1 MSEEII
7 SKKEPT
13 GSEEFER
20 ESVPKTHLKGLRSFI
35 GMYAGEHTAG
45 TEFMLG
51 PLFVAHGVKAFD
63 LLVGLLLGN
72 LLAVLS
78 WRFITAPIATRVRQT
93 MYYHLE
99 RICGPKLVTFYNLAN
114 GLMFC
119 FLAGAMVS
127 VSATAIGIPF
137 NMTMPGLN
145 DWMPNSVSWVL
156 VVLVVGAVI
165 AIVAAKGYEAI
176 SHFANIAAP
185 WMVMIFIACGVAVL
199 PQLSI
204 HSFSDFVTVLKD
216 QIWTGEPL
224 ANQSKFTFW
233 HVVCFGWFCNL
244 AMHIG
249 MADLSI
255 FRFAKKS
262 NYGYATATGMYL
274 GHYIAWIAAALLYA
288 SQLKQDPG
296 NTTVAPGPMAVG
308 IAGFAGAVCVVIAG
322 WTTANPTI
330 YRAGLAFQIILKK
343 LFDFIILP
351 NTRIENRQS
360 QQLFFNKWS
369 RFACTIIA
377 GMIATIA
384 GIFPA
389 LVMKLLDF
397 VALYGL
403 VLMPMGAVIFID
415 FWVIPKLGMKSF
427 FAEIKNIDFNWAAG
441 AAWIATL
448 LICLWLNLQAGI
460 AIFFLA
466 IPGWFIA
473 SAIYIAISKV
483 IQRNAFVGGGR

>member
-1 MSEEII
+1 M
-7 SKKEPT
+7 
-13 GSEEFER
+13 SEEFER

-45 TEFMLG
+45 TEFTLG
-51 PLFVAHGVKAFD
+51 PLFVAHGVTAFD
-63 LLVGLLLGN
+63 LLVGLLVGN

-99 RICGPKLVTFYNLAN
+99 RICGAQLVTIYNLAN

-127 VSATAIGIPF
+127 VSATAVGLPF

-145 DWMPNSVSWVL
+145 DWMPNSIGWVI
-156 VVLVVGAVI
+156 VVLIVGAVI
-165 AIVAAKGYEAI
+165 AIVAAKGYEAV
-176 SHFANIAAP
+176 SHVANIAAP
-185 WMVMIFIACGVAVL
+185 WMVMVFIACGLAVL
-199 PQLSI
+199 PQLNI
-204 HSFSDFVTVLKD
+204 HSFSDFYTVLKD
-216 QIWTGEPL
+216 NILTGRVIEG
-224 ANQSKFTFW
+224 QSKFTFW
-233 HVVCFGWFCNL
+233 HVVAFAWFCNL

-288 SQLKQDPG
+288 LQLQKDPG
-296 NTTVAPGPMAVG
+296 NTTVAPGPLAIG

-330 YRAGLAFQIILKK
+330 YRAGLAFQIIFKK
-343 LFDFIILP
+343 
-351 NTRIENRQS
+351 R
-360 QQLFFNKWS
+360 S
-369 RFACTIIA
+369 RFTVTLIA
-377 GMIATIA
+377 GGLATIA

-403 VLMPMGAVIFID
+403 VLMPMGAVIFMD
-415 FWVIPKLGMKSF
+415 YWVIPKLGMKSF
-427 FAEIKNIDFNWAAG
+427 FAEIKKIKFNWAAG

-448 LICLWLNLQAGI
+448 LICLWLNIQAGI
-460 AIFFLA
+460 EIFFLA

-473 SAIYIAISKV
+473 SAIYIGLSKV
-483 IQRNAFVGGGR
+483 IQRNALIAGGK

>member
-1 MSEEII
+1 MKEEKLSEEII
-7 SKKEPT
+7 SKKEPVV
-13 GSEEFER
+13 SEEFER

-45 TEFMLG
+45 TEFTLG
-51 PLFVAHGVKAFD
+51 PLFVAHGVTAFD
-63 LLVGLLLGN
+63 LLVGLLVGN

-99 RICGPKLVTFYNLAN
+99 RICGAQLVTIYNLAN

-127 VSATAIGIPF
+127 VSATAVGLPF

-145 DWMPNSVSWVL
+145 DWMPNSIGWVI
-156 VVLVVGAVI
+156 VVLIVGAVI
-165 AIVAAKGYEAI
+165 AIVAAKGYEAV
-176 SHFANIAAP
+176 SHVANIAAP
-185 WMVMIFIACGVAVL
+185 WMVMVFIACGLAVL
-199 PQLSI
+199 PQLNI
-204 HSFSDFVTVLKD
+204 HSFSDFYTVLKD
-216 QIWTGEPL
+216 NILTGRVIEG
-224 ANQSKFTFW
+224 QSKFTFW
-233 HVVCFGWFCNL
+233 HVVAFAWFCNL

-288 SQLKQDPG
+288 LQLQKDPG
-296 NTTVAPGPMAVG
+296 NTTVAPGPLAIG

-330 YRAGLAFQIILKK
+330 YRAGLAFQIIFKK
-343 LFDFIILP
+343 
-351 NTRIENRQS
+351 R
-360 QQLFFNKWS
+360 S
-369 RFACTIIA
+369 RFTVTLIA
-377 GMIATIA
+377 GGLATIA

-403 VLMPMGAVIFID
+403 VLMPMGAVIFMD
-415 FWVIPKLGMKSF
+415 YWVIPKLGMKSF
-427 FAEIKNIDFNWAAG
+427 FAEIKKIKFNWAAG

-448 LICLWLNLQAGI
+448 LICLWLNIQAGI
-460 AIFFLA
+460 EIFFLA

-473 SAIYIAISKV
+473 SAIYIGLSKV
-483 IQRNAFVGGGR
+483 IQRNALIAGGK